1 MSAGPAGR
9 LMQPYIRDLIE
20 AALDQPNPTKALVS
34 ALNRTLLM
42 TRNRAR
48 LVTPMP
54 PVERAAAK

>member
-1 MSAGPAGR
+1 
-9 LMQPYIRDLIE
+9 MQPYIRDLIE